1 MPGVRSLSFPERI
14 LRWRTTKASPP
25 GSAGARP
32 GDVLLGAVRELEARL
47 SELAAVY
54 GGTSQ
59 GSFTA
64 ESLSRDF
71 RELYLLRPDELPE

>member
-1 MPGVRSLSFPERI
+1 M
-14 LRWRTTKASPP
+14 A
-25 GSAGARP
+25 A
-32 GDVLLGAVRELEARL
+32 ARL

-59 GSFTA
+59 GSFTP

-71 RELYLLRPDELPE
+71 RELYWSTSSSAAGGRPWPRPTRRAWTG